1 MTDKPAADA
10 SRSRRFFR
18 RFLATAAI
26 AGSVIY
32 AFIVL
37 VDPFDALPMS
47 WPFDRGPVDS
57 NARYAFPALARNRS
71 FDSALFGTSTGRL
84 LRPVAL
90 DAALGGRFAN
100 LAMNSATAYEQ
111 TRLLRVF
118 LDAHPRPRTVA
129 IGLDFEWCASAGGAH
144 AFGFDRPLPEWL
156 YTGGRWAG
164 YGHLFNLYALERAG
178 QAFAEWT
185 GLKPRRYGRDGYTR
199 FVPDDR
205 SYDPVRV
212 TAALAVAGP
221 WSPPEPPG
229 PDPAAWPMPG
239 MDLLRRDLAT
249 IPADTAKLLFFVPY
263 HRSLLPLAAGP
274 AHDLLAECK
283 RRVTAMA
290 AVTPRVM
297 VVDFMRPSPITLD
310 ADNYWDPHHYR
321 VAIAE
326 RVVRDLAAAITGAPS
341 PDYAIPPVE

>member
-1 MTDKPAADA
+1 MSSGIGMSADP
-10 SRSRRFFR
+10 SRRFFR
-18 RFLATAAI
+18 LFLATAAI
-26 AGSVIY
+26 AGAAIY

-37 VDPFDALPMS
+37 VDPFDALPVS
-47 WPFDRGPVDS
+47 WPFDRGPVDG
-57 NARYAFPALARNRS
+57 NARYAFPALARDRS
-71 FDSALFGTSTGRL
+71 FDSALFGTSTSRL
-84 LRPVAL
+84 LRPAAL

-118 LDAHPRPRTVA
+118 LDAHPHPRTVA
-129 IGLDFEWCASAGGAH
+129 IGLDSEWCVSAGGAH

-164 YGHLFNLYALERAG
+164 YGNLFNLYALERAG

-199 FVPDDR
+199 FVPEDSR
-205 SYDPVRV
+205 YNPVRV
-212 TAALAVAGP
+212 AAAFAGAGP
-221 WSPPEPPG
+221 WTPPEPLG
-229 PDPAAWPMPG
+229 PDPTAWSMPG
-239 MDLLRRDLAT
+239 MDLLRADLAA
-249 IPADTAKLLFFVPY
+249 IPEGTAKLLFFVPY
-263 HRSLLPLAAGP
+263 YRVLLPMAAGP

-290 AVTPRVM
+290 AVTPGV
-297 VVDFMRPSPITLD
+297 VAVDFMRPSPVTLD

-321 VAIAE
+321 VAISE
-326 RVVRDLAAAITGAPS
+326 RVVGDLAAAIKGALS
-341 PDYAIPPVE
+341 PDYAVPPGP